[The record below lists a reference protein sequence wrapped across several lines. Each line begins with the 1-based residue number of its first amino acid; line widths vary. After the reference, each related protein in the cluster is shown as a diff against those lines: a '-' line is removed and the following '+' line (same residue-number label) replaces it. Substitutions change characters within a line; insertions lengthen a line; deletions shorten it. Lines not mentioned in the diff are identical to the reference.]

1 MTQALPKTAVDIDQ
15 AQRLLGAGKLEEAQK
30 LIDSVLVESPD
41 NTDALYTFAVIQRLR
56 KQHLDALKT
65 LDHVLQQQPNLARA
79 YQERALNELS
89 LNNPMPAGKALEA
102 AVALDPSLLKSWSL
116 LVPLYRA
123 SGSSKVRQAQEQ
135 VDFLNTLPKE
145 LLAAISYL
153 SADRLLEAEQVCRA
167 FLRENKTHVEGMRL
181 LAEIAT
187 RNNILEDAEFL
198 LESVIAFEPNHLD
211 GNIQYAHILLRRQ
224 RFHRAYDQAKKV
236 FDSYPQAKE
245 RTQQVYASACFG
257 VGLNEEA
264 IKQYLEMIE
273 ATPGNPQLYI
283 SLGHIHNTQGNP
295 DKAAEA
301 FKQAYGLNP
310 NFGDAYWSLA
320 NTKSYKFDDQQISA
334 MQSAEDSTE
343 TAELD
348 QIQINFALGKAFED
362 RRDYTQAFHHYAK
375 GNALKKV
382 TTHYHA
388 GQLQRRIDS
397 QISVCTSE
405 FLESKKGLGNNS
417 ADPIFIV
424 GLPRSGS
431 TLLEQILASHSQ
443 VDGTMELH
451 NILDLAKR
459 LRGRDNDNDENPRY
473 PQIITELDDSYFERF
488 GDQFMQDTQVYRES
502 ATFFTDKMPNNFFHI
517 GLIKLIL
524 PNAKV
529 IDARRHPMACCF
541 SGFKQLFGEGQEFS
555 YGLADIGNYYR
566 QYVKLM
572 DHWDQVLPGF
582 VLRVQHEDV
591 VEDLE
596 TQVRRILDFCGLPF
610 EDACLDFHKTERSVR
625 TPSAEQVRQPIYK
638 TGLDQWR
645 NFEEHLQPLVE
656 ALGPDILK
664 SYPVDEA

>member
-1 MTQALPKTAVDIDQ
+1 MTQATSQIAADIDQ
-15 AQRLLGAGKLEEAQK
+15 VQRLLGAGKLEDAQT
-30 LIDSVLVESPD
+30 LIDNILAESPD
-41 NTDALYTFAVIQRLR
+41 DANALYTFAVIQRLK

-65 LDHVLQQQPNLARA
+65 LDQVLQQQPKLARA

-102 AVALDPSLLKSWSL
+102 AVALDPSLLKSWTL
-116 LVPLYRA
+116 LVPLYKA
-123 SGSSKVRQAQEQ
+123 SGSSKAIQAQEQ
-135 VDFLNTLPKE
+135 VDFLKTLPSE

-153 SADRLLEAEQVCRA
+153 SADRLLDAERVCRA

-198 LESVIAFEPNHLD
+198 LESVISFEPNHLD

-236 FDSYPQAKE
+236 FDNYPKAKA
-245 RTQQVYASACFG
+245 RTQPVYASACFG
-257 VGLNEEA
+257 VGRNEEA

-273 ATPGNPQLYI
+273 ATPTNAQLYI
-283 SLGHIHNTQGNP
+283 SLGHIYNTQGHP
-295 DKAAEA
+295 DQAAET
-301 FKQAYGLNP
+301 FKQAYKLNP

-320 NTKSYKFDDQQISA
+320 NTKSYKFDDEQISA
-334 MQSAEDSTE
+334 MQASEAGTE
-343 TAELD
+343 IPSLD
-348 QIQINFALGKAFED
+348 QVQINFALGKAFED
-362 RRDYTQAFHHYAK
+362 RRDYEQAFNHYAK
-375 GNALKKV
+375 GNGLKKP
-382 TTHYHA
+382 TTHYA
-388 GQLQRRIDS
+388 AEQLQRRIDS
-397 QISVCTSE
+397 QIAVCTSE
-405 FLESKKGLGNNS
+405 FFESKKDLGNTS

-459 LRGRDNDNDENPRY
+459 LRGRDNENDENPRY
-473 PQIITELDDSYFERF
+473 PQIITEIDDSYFERF

-502 ATFFTDKMPNNFFHI
+502 APFFTDKMPNNFFHI

-524 PNAKV
+524 PNAKI

-566 QYVKLM
+566 QYVTLM
-572 DHWDQVLPGF
+572 DHWDQVLPDF

-610 EDACLDFHKTERSVR
+610 EEACLDFHKTERSVR

-645 NFEEHLQPLVE
+645 NFEEHLQPLID
-656 ALGPDILK
+656 ALGPDVLK
-664 SYPVDEA
+664 RYPIN

>member
-1 MTQALPKTAVDIDQ
+1 MTQATSQIAADIDQ
-15 AQRLLGAGKLEEAQK
+15 VQRLLGAGKLEDAQT
-30 LIDSVLVESPD
+30 LIDNILAESPD
-41 NTDALYTFAVIQRLR
+41 DANALYTFAVIQRLK

-65 LDHVLQQQPNLARA
+65 LDQVLQQQPKLARA

-102 AVALDPSLLKSWSL
+102 AVALDPSLLKSWTL
-116 LVPLYRA
+116 LVPLYKA
-123 SGSSKVRQAQEQ
+123 SGSSKAIQAQEQ
-135 VDFLNTLPKE
+135 VDFLKTLPRE
-145 LLAAISYL
+145 LLTAISYL
-153 SADRLLEAEQVCRA
+153 SADRLLEAERVCRA
-167 FLRENKTHVEGMRL
+167 FLMENKTHVEGMRL

-198 LESVIAFEPNHLD
+198 LESVIAFEPDHLD

-224 RFHRAYDQAKKV
+224 RFHKAYDQAKKV
-236 FDSYPQAKE
+236 FDNYPQAKE
-245 RTQQVYASACFG
+245 RTQPVYASACFG
-257 VGLNEEA
+257 VGRNEEA
-264 IKQYLEMIE
+264 ISQYLEMVE
-273 ATPGNPQLYI
+273 ATPTNAQLFI
-283 SLGHIHNTQGNP
+283 SLGHIYNTQGHP

-301 FKQAYGLNP
+301 FKQAYKINP
-310 NFGDAYWSLA
+310 KFGDAYWSLA
-320 NTKSYKFDDQQISA
+320 NTKSYKFDDQQITA
-334 MQSAEDSTE
+334 MQSSEASSDIPS
-343 TAELD
+343 LD

-362 RRDYTQAFHHYAK
+362 RHDYKQAFHHYAK
-375 GNALKKV
+375 GNDLKKP
-382 TTHYHA
+382 TTHYVA
-388 GQLQRRIDS
+388 EQLQRRIDS
-397 QISVCTSE
+397 QISICTQA
-405 FLESKKGLGNNS
+405 FLESKKDLGNNS

-459 LRGRDNDNDENPRY
+459 LRGRDNENDENPRY
-473 PQIITELDDSYFERF
+473 PQIITELDNSYFERF

-502 ATFFTDKMPNNFFHI
+502 APFFTDKMPNNFFHI

-524 PNAKV
+524 PNAKI

-566 QYVKLM
+566 QYVTLM
-572 DHWDQVLPGF
+572 DHWDQVLPDF

-610 EDACLDFHKTERSVR
+610 EEACLDFHKTERSVR

-645 NFEEHLQPLVE
+645 NFEEHLQPLID
-656 ALGPDILK
+656 ALGPDVLK
-664 SYPVDEA
+664 RYPIN

>member
-1 MTQALPKTAVDIDQ
+1 MTQPISSTAADIDRV
-15 AQRLLGAGKLEEAQK
+15 QRLLGAGKLEDADT
-30 LIDSVLVESPD
+30 LINTVLVDSPENSD
-41 NTDALYTFAVIQRLR
+41 GLYTFAVIQRL
-56 KQHLDALKT
+56 KKNHLEALEI
-65 LDHVLQQQPNLARA
+65 LDKVLQQQPNLARA

-89 LNNPMPAGKALEA
+89 LNKPMRAGRALES
-102 AVALDPSLLKSWSL
+102 AVALDPSLLKSWQL
-116 LVPLYRA
+116 LVPLYNA
-123 SGSSKVRQAQEQ
+123 SGSSKAGDAQQQ
-135 VDFLNTLPKE
+135 VEFLETLPSE
-145 LLAAISYL
+145 LLTAISFL
-153 SADRLLEAEQVCRA
+153 SADRLLEAEKVCRS
-167 FLRENKTHVEGMRL
+167 FLMKNKTHIEGMRL

-198 LESVIAFEPNHLD
+198 LESIIAFEPDHLD
-211 GNIQYAHILLRRQ
+211 ANIQYAYILLRRQ

-236 FDSYPQAKE
+236 FDNHPEAKS

-257 VGLNEEA
+257 VGRSEEA

-273 ATPGNPQLYI
+273 SDPSNAQLFV
-283 SLGHIHNTQGNP
+283 SLGHIHNTQGDP
-295 DKAAEA
+295 AKAVDA
-301 FKQAYGLNP
+301 FKQAYTLSP

-320 NTKSYKFDDQQISA
+320 NTKSYKFDDQQVGA
-334 MQSAEDSTE
+334 MQASEASPEIES
-343 TAELD
+343 LD
-348 QIQINFALGKAFED
+348 QIQINFALGKAYED
-362 RRDYTQAFHHYAK
+362 RRDYAQAFHHYAK
-375 GNALKKV
+375 GNDLKKP
-382 TTHYHA
+382 TTHYAA
-388 GQLQRRIDS
+388 GQLQQRIDS
-397 QISVCTSE
+397 QISVCSSE
-405 FLESKKGLGNNS
+405 FLQSKAGMGND
-417 ADPIFIV
+417 APDPIFIV

-431 TLLEQILASHSQ
+431 TLLEQILASHSK

-459 LRGRDNDNDENPRY
+459 LRGRDSKDEENPRY
-473 PQIITELDDSYFERF
+473 PQIITELDDSFFERF
-488 GDQFMQDTQVYRES
+488 GAQFIKDTQVYRES
-502 ATFFTDKMPNNFFHI
+502 APFFTDKMPNNFFHI

-572 DHWDQVLPGF
+572 DHWDNVLPGF

-610 EDACLDFHKTERSVR
+610 EEACLAFHKTERSVR
-625 TPSAEQVRQPIYK
+625 TPSAEQVRQPIYT

-645 NFEEHLQPLVE
+645 NFEEHLQPLIQ
-656 ALGPDILK
+656 ALGPDVLK
-664 SYPVDEA
+664 RYPIK

>member
-1 MTQALPKTAVDIDQ
+1 MTQPISSTAADIDR
-15 AQRLLGAGKLEEAQK
+15 AQRLLGAGNLEDADK
-30 LIDSVLVESPD
+30 LIKTILSDSPD
-41 NTDALYTFAVIQRLR
+41 NVDGLYTFAVIQRL
-56 KQHLDALKT
+56 KKNHVAALKT
-65 LDHVLQQQPNLARA
+65 LDQVLRQQPNLARA

-89 LNNPMPAGKALEA
+89 LNNPMPAGAALEG
-102 AVALDPSLLKSWSL
+102 AVELDPALIKSWQL
-116 LVPLYRA
+116 LVPLYKAR
-123 SGSSKVRQAQEQ
+123 GSSKALDAETQ
-135 VDFLNTLPKE
+135 VAFLKTLPKE
-145 LLAAISYL
+145 LLTAISYM
-153 SADRLLEAEQVCRA
+153 SADRLLEAEKVCRG
-167 FLRENKTHVEGMRL
+167 FLMQNKTHVEGMRL

-198 LESVIAFEPNHLD
+198 LESVIAFEPDHMD
-211 GNIQYAHILLRRQ
+211 GNIQFAHILLRRQ

-236 FDSYPQAKE
+236 FDNYPEAKS
-245 RTQQVYASACFG
+245 RTQTVYASACFG
-257 VGLNEEA
+257 VGRNDEA
-264 IKQYLEMIE
+264 IEQYLEMIE
-273 ATPGNPQLYI
+273 LDPSNAQLFV
-283 SLGHIHNTQGNP
+283 SLGHIYNSQGDP
-295 DKAAEA
+295 SKAAEV
-301 FKQAYGLNP
+301 FKQAYTVSP

-334 MQSAEDSTE
+334 MQVSEASGDTE
-343 TAELD
+343 ALD
-348 QIQINFALGKAFED
+348 QIQINFALGKAYED
-362 RRDYTQAFHHYAK
+362 RRDYAQAFHHYAK
-375 GNALKKV
+375 GNDLKKP
-382 TTHYHA
+382 TTHYA
-388 GQLQRRIDS
+388 AEQLQRRIDS
-397 QISVCTSE
+397 QISVCTPE
-405 FLESKKGLGNNS
+405 LLASKQGLGNS
-417 ADPIFIV
+417 AADPIFIV

-459 LRGRDNDNDENPRY
+459 LRGRDNQDDENPRY

-488 GDQFMQDTQVYRES
+488 GTQFMQDTQVYRES
-502 ATFFTDKMPNNFFHI
+502 APFFTDKMPNNFFHI

-566 QYVKLM
+566 QYVTLM
-572 DHWDQVLPGF
+572 DHWDKALPGF

-596 TQVRRILDFCGLPF
+596 AQVRRMLDFCGLPF

-645 NFEEHLQPLVE
+645 NFEEHLQPLID
-656 ALGPDILK
+656 ALGADVLK
-664 SYPVDEA
+664 RYPIN

>member
-1 MTQALPKTAVDIDQ
+1 MS
-15 AQRLLGAGKLEEAQK
+15 AG
-30 LIDSVLVESPD
+30 
-41 NTDALYTFAVIQRLR
+41 
-56 KQHLDALKT
+56 
-65 LDHVLQQQPNLARA
+65 
-79 YQERALNELS
+79 
-89 LNNPMPAGKALEA
+89 
-102 AVALDPSLLKSWSL
+102 
-116 LVPLYRA
+116 
-123 SGSSKVRQAQEQ
+123 
-135 VDFLNTLPKE
+135 
-145 LLAAISYL
+145 
-153 SADRLLEAEQVCRA
+153 RLLEAEKVCRG
-167 FLRENKTHVEGMRL
+167 FLMQNKTHVEGMRL

-198 LESVIAFEPNHLD
+198 LESVIAFEPDHMD
-211 GNIQYAHILLRRQ
+211 GNIQFAHILLRRQ

-236 FDSYPQAKE
+236 FDNYPEARS
-245 RTQQVYASACFG
+245 RTQTIYASACFG
-257 VGLNEEA
+257 VGRNEEA

-273 ATPGNPQLYI
+273 SDSSNAQLLV
-283 SLGHIHNTQGNP
+283 SLGHIYNSNGDP

-301 FKQAYGLNP
+301 FKRAYTVSP

-320 NTKSYKFDDQQISA
+320 NTKSYKFDDQQISV
-334 MQSAEDSTE
+334 MQASEASGDTE
-343 TAELD
+343 ALD
-348 QIQINFALGKAFED
+348 QIQINFALGKAYED

-375 GNALKKV
+375 GNELKKP
-382 TTHYHA
+382 TTHYAA

-397 QISVCTSE
+397 QIAVCTSE
-405 FLESKKGLGNNS
+405 FFASKQGLGNS
-417 ADPIFIV
+417 AADPIFIV

-459 LRGRDNDNDENPRY
+459 LRGRDNENDENPRY

-488 GDQFMQDTQVYRES
+488 GDQFMQDTQVYRD
-502 ATFFTDKMPNNFFHI
+502 AAPFFTDKMPNNFFHI

-555 YGLADIGNYYR
+555 YGLTDIGNYYR
-566 QYVKLM
+566 QYIKLM
-572 DHWDQVLPGF
+572 DHWDEVLPDF

-596 TQVRRILDFCGLPF
+596 AQVGRILDFCGLPF
-610 EDACLDFHKTERSVR
+610 EEACLAFHKTERSVR

-645 NFEEHLQPLVE
+645 NFEEHLQPLID
-656 ALGPDILK
+656 ALGPDVLK
-664 SYPVDEA
+664 RYPIN

>member
-1 MTQALPKTAVDIDQ
+1 MPQEPLPTAADVDQ
-15 AQRLLGAGKLEEAQK
+15 AQRLLTAGKLEDAQK
-30 LIDSVLVESPD
+30 LIENVLGQTPD
-41 NTDALYTFAVIQRLR
+41 DPDAQYTFAVIQRLNSR
-56 KQHLDALKT
+56 HVEALAI
-65 LDHVLQQQPNLARA
+65 LARVLEQQPKLARA

-89 LNNPMPAGKALEA
+89 LNNPMPAGKALEM
-102 AVALDPSLLKSWSL
+102 AVALDPALLKSWQL
-116 LVPLYRA
+116 LVPLYKARGSNRA
-123 SGSSKVRQAQEQ
+123 REAQQQ
-135 VDFLNTLPKE
+135 VDFLKTLPAE
-145 LLAAISYL
+145 LLNAISYMA
-153 SADRLLEAEQVCRA
+153 ADRLLEAERLCRS
-167 FLRENKTHVEGMRL
+167 FLKQNKTHIEGMRL

-187 RNNILEDAEFL
+187 RNNILDDAEFL
-198 LESVIAFEPNHLD
+198 LESIIEFEPDHLD
-211 GNIQYAHILLRRQ
+211 ANIQFAGILLRRQ

-236 FDSYPQAKE
+236 FDNYAQARS
-245 RTQQVYASACFG
+245 RTQPVYASACYG
-257 VGLNEEA
+257 VGRNEEA
-264 IKQYLEMIE
+264 IKQYLEMIDLNP
-273 ATPGNPQLYI
+273 TNPQLFV
-283 SLGHIHNTQGNP
+283 SLGHIHNTQGNS
-295 DKAAEA
+295 DLASEA
-301 FKQAYGLNP
+301 FKQAYKINP

-320 NTKSYKFDDQQISA
+320 NTKSYKFDDQQVGA
-334 MQSAEDSTE
+334 MQQSEASEDI
-343 TAELD
+343 AALD

-362 RRDYTQAFHHYAK
+362 RRDYEQAFHHYEK
-375 GNALKKV
+375 GNALKK
-382 TTHYHA
+382 TTAHYA
-388 GQLQRRIDS
+388 AKQLQRRIDS
-397 QISVCTSE
+397 QIQVCTRE
-405 FLESKKGLGNNS
+405 FLESKKGSGNPSS
-417 ADPIFIV
+417 APIFIV

-459 LRGRDNDNDENPRY
+459 LRGRSDDNDEHPRY
-473 PQIITELDDSYFERF
+473 PKIITELDDSYFERF

-502 ATFFTDKMPNNFFHI
+502 APFFTDKMPNNFFHI

-572 DHWDQVLPGF
+572 DHWDNVLPGF

-591 VEDLE
+591 VDDLE

-610 EDACLDFHKTERSVR
+610 EEACLAFHKTERSVR

-645 NFEEHLQPLVE
+645 NFEEHLQPLID
-656 ALGPDILK
+656 ALGPDVLK
-664 SYPVDEA
+664 RYPIN

>member
-1 MTQALPKTAVDIDQ
+1 MTQPNSTTAADVDQ
-15 AQRLLGAGKLEEAQK
+15 AQRLLAASKLEDAHK
-30 LIDSVLVESPD
+30 LIDNVLAQSPD
-41 NTDALYTFAVIQRLR
+41 NADALYTFAVIQRL
-56 KQHLDALKT
+56 KKGHVEALKT
-65 LDHVLQQQPNLARA
+65 LDKVLQQQPNLARA

-102 AVALDPSLLKSWSL
+102 AVALDPSLLKSWQL
-116 LVPLYRA
+116 LVPLYKA
-123 SGSSKVRQAQEQ
+123 SGSSKARDAQQQ
-135 VDFLNTLPKE
+135 VDFLQTLPSE
-145 LLAAISYL
+145 LLTAISYL
-153 SADRLLEAEQVCRA
+153 SADRLLEAERVCRG
-167 FLRENKTHVEGMRL
+167 FLMQNKTHVEGMRL

-198 LESVIAFEPNHLD
+198 LESVVEFAPEHLD

-236 FDSYPQAKE
+236 FDNYPDARA
-245 RTQQVYASACFG
+245 RTQPVYASACFG
-257 VGLNEEA
+257 VGRSEEA
-264 IKQYLEMIE
+264 IEQYLEMIE
-273 ATPGNPQLYI
+273 SDPSNSQLYV
-283 SLGHIHNTQGNP
+283 SLGHIHNTQGDP

-301 FKQAYGLNP
+301 FKQAYKLNP

-320 NTKSYKFDDQQISA
+320 NTKSYKFDDQQVGA
-334 MQSAEDSTE
+334 MQESEASADIPS
-343 TAELD
+343 LD

-362 RRDYTQAFHHYAK
+362 RHDYTQAFHHYAK
-375 GNALKKV
+375 GNALKKP
-382 TTHYHA
+382 TTHYAA
-388 GQLQRRIDS
+388 GHLQRRIDS
-397 QISVCTSE
+397 QIAVCTRE
-405 FLESKKGLGNNS
+405 FLESKQGLGNS
-417 ADPIFIV
+417 SPDPIFIV

-459 LRGRDNDNDENPRY
+459 LRGRDNENDENPRY
-473 PQIITELDDSYFERF
+473 PQIITELDDSYFARF
-488 GDQFMQDTQVYRES
+488 GDQFMQDTQVYRD
-502 ATFFTDKMPNNFFHI
+502 AAPFFTDKMPNNFFHI

-566 QYVKLM
+566 QYIKLM
-572 DHWDQVLPGF
+572 DHWDQVLPDF

-591 VEDLE
+591 VDDLE
-596 TQVRRILDFCGLPF
+596 TQVRRILNFCGLPF
-610 EDACLDFHKTERSVR
+610 EEACLAFHKTERSVR

-645 NFEEHLQPLVE
+645 NFEEHLQPLID
-656 ALGPDILK
+656 ALGPDVLK
-664 SYPVDEA
+664 RYPIN

>member
-1 MTQALPKTAVDIDQ
+1 MTQAIPKTAVDVDQ
-15 AQRLLGAGKLEEAQK
+15 AQRLLGAGKLEGAKK
-30 LIDSVLVESPD
+30 LIAGVLAESPS
-41 NTDALYTFAVIQRLR
+41 NPDALYTFAVIQRL
-56 KQHLDALKT
+56 KKSYLDALKT
-65 LDHVLQQQPNLARA
+65 LDQVLQQQPNFARA

-89 LNNPMPAGKALEA
+89 LNNPMPAGMALEV
-102 AVALDPSLLKSWSL
+102 AVAQDPSLLKSWTL
-116 LVPLYRA
+116 LVPLYKA
-123 SGSSKVRQAQEQ
+123 SGSSKARQAQDQ
-135 VDFLNTLPKE
+135 VDFLTALPRE
-145 LLAAISYL
+145 LIAAISYL
-153 SADRLLEAEQVCRA
+153 SSDRLLDAERVCRA
-167 FLRENKTHVEGMRL
+167 FLMDNKTHVEGMRL

-198 LESVIAFEPNHLD
+198 LESVIEFEPNHLD
-211 GNIQYAHILLRRQ
+211 GNIQYTHILLRRQ

-236 FDSYPQAKE
+236 FDNYPQARE
-245 RTQQVYASACFG
+245 RTQPVYASACFG
-257 VGLNEEA
+257 VGRNEEA
-264 IKQYLEMIE
+264 IKQYLEMIQV
-273 ATPGNPQLYI
+273 TPNNPQLFI

-295 DKAAEA
+295 DLAAEA
-301 FKQAYGLNP
+301 FKQAYKINP

-320 NTKSYKFDDQQISA
+320 NTKSYKFDDRQIHA
-334 MQSAEDSTE
+334 MQASEAGTE
-343 TAELD
+343 IPSLD

-362 RRDYTQAFHHYAK
+362 RYDYGQSFHHYAK
-375 GNALKKV
+375 GNALKKPS
-382 TTHYHA
+382 TYYAA
-388 GQLQRRIDS
+388 GQLQSRIDS
-397 QISVCTSE
+397 QLAVCTRE
-405 FLESKKGLGNNS
+405 FFESKKGLGNSS

-459 LRGRDNDNDENPRY
+459 LRGRDNENDENPRY
-473 PQIITELDDSYFERF
+473 PQIITEIDDSYFERF

-502 ATFFTDKMPNNFFHI
+502 APFFTDKMPNNFFHI

-524 PNAKV
+524 PNAKI

-566 QYVKLM
+566 QYVTLM
-572 DHWDQVLPGF
+572 DHWDQVLPDF

-610 EDACLDFHKTERSVR
+610 EEACLDFHKTERSVR

-645 NFEEHLQPLVE
+645 NFEEHLQPLID
-656 ALGPDILK
+656 ALGPDVLK
-664 SYPVDEA
+664 RYPIN